1 MTTLPNQQLL
11 RRDRPICRRIQVVT
25 CLLLSAFCLVSW
37 RLSVLHIRDSAKY
50 AEAAAKKF
58 QRVVTLPAQRGSIR
72 DRRGEHLA
80 LDEQVFILHTDR
92 VHLRE
97 LVTVRRNLAKVLKK
111 PVAELVSSI
120 SPADTLKMYHQH
132 IAEKL
137 AAELGMSQS
146 DFLAALLSPLPEN
159 IIVQEMPAD
168 EGVRVK
174 QILDNEHIIGVYLRP
189 DVKRRYP
196 ARNRLT
202 LLLGDV
208 NSEHT
213 GTWGVER
220 LSDDLLQGTMG
231 HQTIERDR
239 AGRELPLYRG
249 ETVLPRDGS
258 DMYLTIDMNLQDTVE
273 EILEAAVKHYRPVRA
288 MIVVVEP
295 STGSILAM
303 AARPHFDRDT
313 KTGMQRNLVIS
324 DAIEPGSIF
333 KIVPL
338 TAALDLG
345 VVTPRDRFDC
355 EHMYYTD
362 PVLKVKLSDDEPL
375 GMQTVTGVLVHS
387 SNIGTYKIFQ
397 KVGQESFLRYV
408 DAFGFGQKT
417 GLGLTGEHAGRVNH
431 SNWSNPTH
439 SRFPIGYEVGASAL
453 QLTMAYAAI
462 ANGGVLMRPRLIDR
476 VVDCDGVV
484 RVPAPVPV
492 RQVCSPATAEQM
504 KEMLGEVIVSGT
516 GKQAAIAGVT
526 AGGKTG
532 TARRYDETKD
542 NGPGKAKGGYMDGQY
557 VTSFA
562 GFAPLEAPKVACL
575 VVLDYPQ
582 LDSGEPVRAARTA
595 APIFAE
601 VVREALDHLAVRP
614 PPNLAAQGGAAR

>member
-1 MTTLPNQQLL
+1 MTSLPNQQLL

-25 CLLLSAFCLVSW
+25 CLLLTAFCVVSW

-50 AEAAAKKF
+50 AAAAAEKF

-80 LDEQVFILHTDR
+80 LDEQIFILYTDR
-92 VHLRE
+92 VHLHE
-97 LVTVRRNLAKVLKK
+97 MVTVRRQLAKVLKK
-111 PVAELVSSI
+111 PVEELRSSL
-120 SPADTLKMYHQH
+120 SPADTLKTYHQH
-132 IAEKL
+132 IASKL
-137 AAELGMSQS
+137 SGALGMSEG
-146 DFLAALLSPLPEN
+146 DLLTALHSPKAET
-159 IIVQEMPAD
+159 IIVPEMPSD
-168 EGVRVK
+168 EATKVREM
-174 QILDNEHIIGVYLRP
+174 LESENIIGVYLRP
-189 DVKRRYP
+189 DVKRLYP

-208 NSEHT
+208 NPEHK
-213 GTWGVER
+213 GTFGVER
-220 LSDDLLQGTMG
+220 LSDGILQGTYG

-249 ETVLPRDGS
+249 ESVLPRDGA
-258 DMYLTIDMNLQDTVE
+258 DTFLTIDMNLQDTVE
-273 EILEAAVKHYRPVRA
+273 EIIEAAVQHYRPVRA

-313 KTGMQRNLVIS
+313 RTGMQRNLVIS

-333 KIVPL
+333 KIVAL
-338 TAALDLG
+338 SSALDLG
-345 VVTPRDRFDC
+345 IVRTTDHFDC
-355 EHMYYTD
+355 EQMYHTD
-362 PVLKVKLSDDEPL
+362 PVLRVRLSDDEPL
-375 GMQTVTGVLVHS
+375 GMQTVAGVLIHS

-397 KVGQESFLRYV
+397 KVGQENFLRYV

-417 GLGLTGEHAGRVNH
+417 GLGLTGEHPGTVKH
-431 SNWSNPTH
+431 SNWSNPTY
-439 SRFPIGYEVGASAL
+439 SRFPIGYEVGATAL
-453 QLTMAYAAI
+453 QLTMAYAAL
-462 ANGGVLMRPRLIDR
+462 ANDGVLMQPRLIDR

-484 RVPAPVPV
+484 SVPAPIPV
-492 RQVCSPATAEQM
+492 RQVCSAETARKMREI
-504 KEMLGEVIVSGT
+504 LGAVITEGT
-516 GKQAAIAGVT
+516 GKQAAIPGVT

-532 TARRYDETKD
+532 TARRYDEHKD
-542 NGPGKAKGGYMDGQY
+542 NGPGKRKGGYVDGEY

-562 GFAPLEAPKVACL
+562 GFAPLDAPKVACL
-575 VVLDYPQ
+575 VVLDNPK
-582 LDSGEPVRAARTA
+582 LDSGEPIRAARTA